1 MNIAHSPCHV
11 ERSETSLGFF
21 AVATRLSRNNPRFFA
36 SLRMTM
42 STLDFLRT
50 DDEMDHTIRRGDEE
64 AVEIFAQ
71 LFDFVATRDA
81 VNFQK

>member
-11 ERSETSLGFF
+11 ERSETSLAFF
-21 AVATRLSRNNPRFFA
+21 PVATRLSRNNPRFFA

-42 STLDFLRT
+42 GTLDFLRT
-50 DDEMDHTIRRGDEE
+50 DDEMDHPARRRDEE